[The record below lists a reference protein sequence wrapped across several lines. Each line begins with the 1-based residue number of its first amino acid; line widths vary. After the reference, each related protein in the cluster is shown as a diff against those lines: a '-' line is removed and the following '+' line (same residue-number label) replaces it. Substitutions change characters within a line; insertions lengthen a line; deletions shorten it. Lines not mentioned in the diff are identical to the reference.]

1 MNLPNIR
8 CSVNN
13 YTFYECCELLN
24 QGKASDEWMKRH
36 NEEIKAQRIKQMSKK
51 TNSFKVKWINKL
63 KLLNKLQ
70 ASQC

>member
-1 MNLPNIR
+1 MNLSNIR

-13 YTFYECCELLN
+13 HAFYECCELLN
-24 QGKASDEWMKRH
+24 QRKANDEWMKRH

-63 KLLNKLQ
+63 KLLNKL
-70 ASQC
+70 